1 MRDGGKTTDTSE
13 EWIDDMELDIEKTAI
28 RKITLRLV
36 PFLTIC
42 YFFALL
48 DRFNVGVAALQMNK
62 DIGLSNSAF
71 GFGSSLF
78 FVAYYLF
85 EIPSNIVLQ
94 KVGARIWIARIMVT
108 WGLAAASCALIR
120 GPISYG
126 VARFVLG
133 AAEAGFFPGVI
144 LYLTFWVPSAY
155 RARMIAWF
163 MVAIPAAGFFG
174 SQMSG
179 WLLSLN
185 GLHGLRGW
193 HWLFLAEG
201 LPSVLL
207 GFICLVVLQ
216 DRPEAAIWLSA
227 EEKAWLTVSLERE
240 RHVAR
245 QVGEITMWQLAR
257 NKYVW
262 GLILPCAA
270 ALAAGSVLGVWQPQL
285 IKAYGFSDL
294 QTGLLNSIPYGVA
307 AGLMIVWGRSSD
319 VTRERRWHTAIPLLM
334 IAVGFA
340 TPALAS
346 GLPATLVLMSCVLVG
361 AFSFKAPFWAMALE
375 FLSPRVIAVAVAGI
389 NAIGTLIGGLMI
401 NLYGA
406 ILDQTG
412 STNLAMLPTAAMGFV
427 SAVVVL
433 AMTGLRQSPVK
444 AEAKAPSKMSNFND
458 RDAFETLGSKE
469 SEVTN

>member
-1 MRDGGKTTDTSE
+1 MDGMKSGDSLSE
-13 EWIDDMELDIEKTAI
+13 RSAI
-28 RKITLRLV
+28 RKISLRLV
-36 PFLTIC
+36 PFLIVC

-62 DIGLSNSAF
+62 DIGLSNAAF

-78 FVAYYLF
+78 FIAYYLF
-85 EIPSNIVLQ
+85 EVPSNIVLQ

-108 WGLAAASCALIR
+108 WGLAAASCALIK

-126 VARFVLG
+126 IARFVLG

-174 SQMSG
+174 SQLSG

-185 GLHGLRGW
+185 GLSGLRGW

-207 GFICLVVLQ
+207 GVLCLMVLR
-216 DRPEAAIWLSA
+216 DRPEATTWLSI
-227 EEKAWLTVSLERE
+227 EEKAWLTAALERE
-240 RHVAR
+240 RHDAR
-245 QVGEITMWQLAR
+245 PVGEITMWQLAR

-307 AGLMIVWGRSSD
+307 AVLMIAWGRSSD
-319 VTRERRWHTAIPLLM
+319 AMRERRWHTAIPLLM
-334 IAVGFA
+334 IAVGFSA
-340 TPALAS
+340 PLLTS

-375 FLSPRVIAVAVAGI
+375 FLSPRVVAVAVAGI

-401 NLYGA
+401 NVYGA
-406 ILDQTG
+406 IFEQTG
-412 STNLAMLPTAAMGFV
+412 STNLAMLPTAVMGLV
-427 SAVVVL
+427 SAAVVL
-433 AMTGLRQSPVK
+433 VMPGGRPTAMEAAATG
-444 AEAKAPSKMSNFND
+444 PSRTSN
-458 RDAFETLGSKE
+458 LGDEPALEPLASKE
-469 SEVTN
+469 SGAAN